1 MRMTQR
7 TTYVALAVGFAAGG
21 LIATLF
27 ARSRVRD
34 LLRERGKDS
43 IEFMKERATR
53 LRAAGEDIAK
63 RAREFVGPQH
73 NAIET
78 DSEAEK
84 QAYQEE
90 KRNTL
95 GG

>member
-1 MRMTQR
+1 MRMTERR
-7 TTYVALAVGFAAGG
+7 TYLALAVGFAAGG
-21 LIATLF
+21 LLATLL
-27 ARSRVRD
+27 ARSRARD
-34 LLRERGKDS
+34 LLRERGKGTV
-43 IEFMKERATR
+43 EFMKERAIR
-53 LRAAGEDIAK
+53 FRAAGEEIAR
-63 RAREFVGPQH
+63 RAREFVGPQR
-73 NAIET
+73 NSIET

>member
-1 MRMTQR
+1 MG
-7 TTYVALAVGFAAGG
+7 LAAGG
-21 LIATLF
+21 LIATLL
-27 ARSRVRD
+27 ARRKVRD
-34 LLRERGKDS
+34 LVRERGKDG

-53 LRAAGEDIAK
+53 LRAAAEEIAK
-63 RAREFVGPQH
+63 RAREFVGPQP
-73 NAIET
+73 NSIET

-90 KRNTL
+90 KRSNL